1 MTWRSKRNAPEA
13 GFTLIE
19 MIVVI
24 AILSLVLV
32 LIGVRGTPVSPATHA
47 RAAAEEIAGSL
58 RRARAEALMG
68 NVEIPFTLVLAP
80 GGYSVGN
87 GVRQVLPG
95 DVRLALFTQQDEV
108 VSGRQGRIRFFPDG
122 SSSGGRISLAGGERV
137 WWVGVDWL
145 SGRVTL
151 AERPR

>member
-1 MTWRSKRNAPEA
+1 MISRSDRNGLQA

-24 AILSLVLV
+24 AILSLALV

-47 RAAAEEIAGSL
+47 RAAAEEVAGSL
-58 RRARAEALMG
+58 RRARAEALMR
-68 NVEIPFTLVLAP
+68 NAEIPFTLYLAP
-80 GGYSVGN
+80 GAYTAGTGAP
-87 GVRQVLPG
+87 QPLPG
-95 DVRLALFTQQDEV
+95 DVRLALFTQQDETA
-108 VSGRQGRIRFFPDG
+108 SGTQGRIRFFPDG
-122 SSSGGRISLAGGERV
+122 SSSGGRISLAGGGRV

-151 AERPR
+151 AEKPP